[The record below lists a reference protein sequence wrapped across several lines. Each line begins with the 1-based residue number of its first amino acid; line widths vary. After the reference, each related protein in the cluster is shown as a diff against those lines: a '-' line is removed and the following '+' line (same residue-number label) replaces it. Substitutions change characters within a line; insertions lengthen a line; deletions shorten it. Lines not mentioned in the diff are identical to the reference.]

1 MAQALATVTVI
12 RRATD
17 SLPDSQKVS
26 ESASDKR
33 SV

>member
-1 MAQALATVTVI
+1 MAQALATVTVM

-17 SLPDSQKVS
+17 SLPDWEKPS